1 MLQYTFRMTTLTL
14 KTTSKKKLNLIEEL
28 AKELGILVEKSV
40 EVKKTKTPN
49 STTLK
54 AIKETKAE
62 KMNIIEF
69 RKLLY
74 S

>member
-28 AKELGILVEKSV
+28 AKELGILIEKSV

>member
-1 MLQYTFRMTTLTL
+1 VLQYTFRMTTLTL

>member
-1 MLQYTFRMTTLTL
+1 MTTLTL

-40 EVKKTKTPN
+40 KVKKTKTPN

-54 AIKETKAE
+54 AIKESKAE

>member
-1 MLQYTFRMTTLTL
+1 MTTLTL

>member
-1 MLQYTFRMTTLTL
+1 VLQYTFRMTTLTL

-28 AKELGILVEKSV
+28 AKELGILIEKSV

>member
-1 MLQYTFRMTTLTL
+1 MTTLTL

-28 AKELGILVEKSV
+28 AKELGILIEKSV

>member
-1 MLQYTFRMTTLTL
+1 VLQYTFRMTTLTL

-40 EVKKTKTPN
+40 EVRKTKTPN

-54 AIKETKAE
+54 AIKEAKAE